1 MAQSAALQAVRKIRQ
16 FSEIPGPWPSLPV
29 VGTNW
34 QYWGHKQDSQLHK
47 AFEDKLQKYGPICK
61 EEYQFRRPVVHL
73 FDAEDFP
80 ALFRA
85 QGSCPIRPPVEFV
98 CKYRRENSDRY
109 PGVGLSNALGEE
121 WHLLRSTLAP
131 VLKQIGD
138 KATVKDTY
146 GALQWEICQDW
157 VRHLEDQA
165 SNSGGIVAD
174 IQDSLYMLTLESI
187 FAMCLERRLGCLAGD
202 TRAVELVEATK
213 KLFSSYQKLT
223 YGSPLWKKVPS
234 YRYEEYTNTEDTIYG
249 LTSELLAECSA
260 SAEQS
265 LLLKSLMSLPS
276 FTWKDIQLTVMDFIV
291 GGIFSMT
298 QTLTFFIHQIAVHEN
313 VQATI
318 YDALQDQENKPGES
332 LASHPYIKA
341 CLKETFRLSPSVPGL
356 MRILPQD
363 TVLCDY
369 HIPAGTAVFA
379 NSMVAC
385 RSELA
390 IPLLIGRN
398 VSCPDLRQELERQ
411 EREEQA
417 QQQQLLTY
425 KSLNDSSSDMVDLIS
440 TAADRDIEDNE
451 FRGGFGVRLPEL
463 GVDIGSMECLLA
475 DDELAPSPTPL
486 EDCNKNSS
494 ELSIR
499 KLGNEDSLLRTSL
512 RRRRDSNSISSVA
525 SLAVPKI
532 TVSDHSKKRSSMSS
546 FTASV
551 PSSKAPIMLSSSF
564 SFTET
569 GIGMKTADKTGNHL
583 KDITAANVS
592 SADPHSGEQ
601 VKLLWKLSKL
611 AKRWY
616 CQLKED
622 FSEMRPFEIEDKPL
636 FEVDEFSIK
645 NTTDALNRFDDLF
658 AALVDGPLRDSYNE
672 ALRVTQWTYPLQTL
686 LTLIVLLHSL
696 WMDYL
701 VALVLVSLCV
711 SLIRNYMIAQG
722 WIIEK
727 DRMDVDTRRRTNAV
741 RVTKLFQ
748 LNLRVVKVFQLLTDG
763 MDKGLALWTWKRPE
777 ITGILF
783 GTLAGGALLSV
794 LAPAGLLIK
803 FVGTGLLAKLFLFDY
818 IFFRFPRVRAKYDL
832 LYNWFKEL
840 PTSAAVHR
848 KPVSLVLASCV

>member
-1 MAQSAALQAVRKIRQ
+1 MNSVAPIFKITARCVANQSFITTEQIQ
-16 FSEIPGPWPSLPV
+16 
-29 VGTNW
+29 
-34 QYWGHKQDSQLHK
+34 
-47 AFEDKLQKYGPICK
+47 
-61 EEYQFRRPVVHL
+61 
-73 FDAEDFP
+73 
-80 ALFRA
+80 
-85 QGSCPIRPPVEFV
+85 
-98 CKYRRENSDRY
+98 
-109 PGVGLSNALGEE
+109 GLSAFKGDRRSIEMFATKYY
-121 WHLLRSTLAP
+121 RST
-131 VLKQIGD
+131 
-138 KATVKDTY
+138 
-146 GALQWEICQDW
+146 E
-157 VRHLEDQA
+157 
-165 SNSGGIVAD
+165 
-174 IQDSLYMLTLESI
+174 TL
-187 FAMCLERRLGCLAGD
+187 
-202 TRAVELVEATK
+202 
-213 KLFSSYQKLT
+213 
-223 YGSPLWKKVPS
+223 
-234 YRYEEYTNTEDTIYG
+234 
-249 LTSELLAECSA
+249 
-260 SAEQS
+260 
-265 LLLKSLMSLPS
+265 
-276 FTWKDIQLTVMDFIV
+276 
-291 GGIFSMT
+291 
-298 QTLTFFIHQIAVHEN
+298 
-313 VQATI
+313 
-318 YDALQDQENKPGES
+318 
-332 LASHPYIKA
+332 
-341 CLKETFRLSPSVPGL
+341 
-356 MRILPQD
+356 
-363 TVLCDY
+363 
-369 HIPAGTAVFA
+369 
-379 NSMVAC
+379 
-385 RSELA
+385 LA

-425 KSLNDSSSDMVDLIS
+425 KSLNDSSSDMVDLVS

-451 FRGGFGVRLPEL
+451 FRGSFGVRLPEL

-546 FTASV
+546 FTAS
-551 PSSKAPIMLSSSF
+551 
-564 SFTET
+564 
-569 GIGMKTADKTGNHL
+569 
-583 KDITAANVS
+583 
-592 SADPHSGEQ
+592 
-601 VKLLWKLSKL
+601 LWKLSKL

-840 PTSAAVHR
+840 PTSKDLERQRKFHKSLKISKSTNDLALARAAFDPSVLRKLEEKLSNLFELDRIESLVTGWELGKRCTLINKDKALTGAFKSGRLFLTEGHLLFMRYKAQSPKNISIALGNIVRVEKGKHSGWLPGDAQTVEITIDQGITFSFGALANRDDVHR
-848 KPVSLVLASCV
+848 EILVHAAQHAYKRKMCNRSTY